1 MTWNPRFLAMGST
14 DGCLRNHIKEP
25 LWKVVISCLLHLA
38 GTNET
43 YPKEQTRCGIVETYM
58 TADGLGEAIPFGKC
72 RSPAHHLTQPPFFLF
87 ACWNPNAT
95 WAGLIAFLSSGL
107 LVCEM
112 GMKISS
118 HNCNKFV
125 LLQLGWVHSAT

>member
-1 MTWNPRFLAMGST
+1 MGST

-58 TADGLGEAIPFGKC
+58 TADGLGEAIPFGKLPL
-72 RSPAHHLTQPPFFLF
+72 SGPP
-87 ACWNPNAT
+87 PNSAP
-95 WAGLIAFLSSGL
+95 
-107 LVCEM
+107 
-112 GMKISS
+112 
-118 HNCNKFV
+118 V
-125 LLQLGWVHSAT
+125 LPFRMLKS